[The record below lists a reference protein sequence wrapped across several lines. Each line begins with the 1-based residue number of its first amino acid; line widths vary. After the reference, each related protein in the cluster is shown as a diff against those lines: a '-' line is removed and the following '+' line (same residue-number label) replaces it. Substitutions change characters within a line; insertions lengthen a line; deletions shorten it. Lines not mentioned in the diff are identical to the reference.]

1 MEGGQETEPRTGT
14 GKEAQPGGASL
25 PTRQSR
31 RLLEVTAVVAIWMA
45 IGALIND
52 GGSGTASGSTLNWY
66 LLIGVPLV
74 AAFQLWV
81 RRRPLIEL
89 WIRDGGRG
97 IFKPM
102 LFRILFAAAVIF
114 PIYVVIKSL
123 ADSLPASFVI
133 YGLVSI
139 VGAGGFAYAY
149 MHFNTRT
156 FKYLALCLATAG
168 AIGVIPEIIHDF
180 TAGASHP
187 LATSASGDFWVF
199 WLSFLTYL
207 PSLYVME
214 EVAFRGC
221 FDSHIH
227 QEGDRHGIWT
237 AIYVSALWGAWH
249 GPIIGWEDVP
259 LLVVSM
265 GIIGTFLSIFW
276 RKSGNL
282 GVSATTHA
290 VIDSVRNAAG
300 LAP

>member
-1 MEGGQETEPRTGT
+1 MKSGRETGPRTGKDV
-14 GKEAQPGGASL
+14 GAQPGGAAL
-25 PTRQSR
+25 ATPRPR
-31 RLLEVTAVVAIWMA
+31 RLLEVTALVALWMA

-52 GGSGTASGSTLNWY
+52 GGGDTASGSTLNWY

-89 WIRDGGRG
+89 WVRDGGRG

-114 PIYVVIKSL
+114 PVYAVIKVL

-133 YGLVSI
+133 YGIVSI

-168 AIGVIPEIIHDF
+168 VIGVLPEIIHDF

-187 LATSASGDFWVF
+187 LATSASGDLWVF
-199 WLSFLTYL
+199 CLSFLTYL

-227 QEGDRHGIWT
+227 QKGDQHGIWT

-249 GPIIGWEDVP
+249 GPIIGWDELP
-259 LLVVSM
+259 LLVISM

-290 VIDSVRNAAG
+290 LIDSVRNAAG

>member
-1 MEGGQETEPRTGT
+1 MEAARAGT
-14 GKEAQPGGASL
+14 DTKL
-25 PTRQSR
+25 QSR
-31 RLLEVTAVVAIWMA
+31 RLLEVTALVALWMA

-52 GGSGTASGSTLNWY
+52 GGSDTASGSTLNWY

-74 AAFQLWV
+74 AGFQLWV

-89 WIRDGGRG
+89 WVRDGGRG
-97 IFKPM
+97 IFKPK
-102 LFRILFAAAVIF
+102 LFRVLVVAAVIF
-114 PIYVVIKSL
+114 PIYSVINAL
-123 ADSLPASFVI
+123 ADSLPAAFVI

-139 VGAGGFAYAY
+139 VGAGGFGYAY
-149 MHFNTRT
+149 LHFSRTT

-168 AIGVIPEIIHDF
+168 VIGVLPEIIHDF
-180 TAGASHP
+180 TAGATHP
-187 LATSASGDFWVF
+187 LGTSASGDVWEF
-199 WLSFLTYL
+199 WLSLLTYI
-207 PSLYVME
+207 PSLYVLE

-221 FDSHIH
+221 LDSHIH
-227 QEGDRHGIWT
+227 HVGDRHGTWT

-249 GPIIGWEDVP
+249 GPVIGWDHLP
-259 LLVVSM
+259 ALVISM

-290 VIDSVRNAAG
+290 LIDSVRNAAG